1 MQDTLHAI
9 LTFIGDHSQALL
21 IAVLLLLAV
30 GMVLCYLFDRRRLT
44 ARDIAIMGVLVALNV
59 VLGQLVAITII
70 PKLLILSLGFVPIAL
85 AGMLFGPAPAAT
97 VAVIGDILG
106 ALLFPQGEFYFG
118 YTLTA
123 FLTGLFYGLFL
134 HKRELSILR
143 VALCQLLVSVVCY
156 AILNSLWMLNWV
168 SADSAV
174 GYITPRL
181 LVQPITYVIY
191 LIVLLLMRRYRKTI
205 EGALKI

>member
-156 AILNSLWMLNWV
+156 AVLNSLWMLNWV